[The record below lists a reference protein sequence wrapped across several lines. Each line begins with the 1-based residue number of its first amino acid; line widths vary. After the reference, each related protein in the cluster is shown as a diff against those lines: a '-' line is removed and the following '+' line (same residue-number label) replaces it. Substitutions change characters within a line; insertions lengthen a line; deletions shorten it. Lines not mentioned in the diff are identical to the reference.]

1 MIQKLIKLLKNKYFF
16 TALAFLVWMIFF
28 DNHNFIS
35 QRKLTRELK
44 ENKNIKAYYLEE
56 IRKDSIAA
64 LELMTNMDNLERF
77 AREKYLMKRDNE
89 DIFLIIKE
97 EDIKE

>member
-1 MIQKLIKLLKNKYFF
+1 MIKKLIKLLKNKYFF
-16 TALAFLVWMIFF
+16 TTMTFLVWMMFF

-35 QRKLTRELK
+35 QVRLTNELN
-44 ENKNIKAYYLEE
+44 EYRNIKAYYLDE

-89 DIFLIIKE
+89 DIFLIIR
-97 EDIKE
+97 EDKD